1 MPLNPQSGEIPKK
14 NILRWVIGFDK
25 QLWIRPLNK
34 KSMFF
39 LTMQYFGNWFPDH
52 DSNQVRPVP
61 EPDKFGVSSTG
72 TVYPDYRVYPKV
84 KEIESLFTFALRTN
98 YMSGALN
105 PQLAAVYDTRG
116 AWMVQPSIQYI
127 REPFRFA
134 LQYSALIGNFV
145 SLGIMR
151 DRDQIAFSIAYLLG

>member
-105 PQLAAVYDTRG
+105 PQLAAVYDPRG